1 VAVTG
6 RKPLSQSV
14 LKTVVIGVSL
24 LGMCIILVIFLGAL
38 LQRISF
44 PILCFLL
51 FYSHRHVQ
59 VLILLVAPRVFHMYR
74 FTPCKNKYVINVG
87 YLQAVC

>member
-1 VAVTG
+1 MAVTG

-14 LKTVVIGVSL
+14 LNAVVIGVSL

-38 LQRISF
+38 LQRISA

-51 FYSHRHVQ
+51 CYSHRHVQ
-59 VLILLVAPRVFHMYR
+59 VLILLGSPRVFHMYSHSM
-74 FTPCKNKYVINVG
+74 KK
-87 YLQAVC
+87 